1 LRAKAHVRSVGD
13 LVRMRSSE
21 MRPTVAG
28 LCKPIGV
35 PIQYTA
41 PSIRPIPA
49 EDGHNQARVLA

>member
-1 LRAKAHVRSVGD
+1 MRSVGD